1 MANSV
6 DVNGD
11 IGEVHVIVKEDAQTT
26 DYTELRAMALQI
38 FQIEN
43 REQQAMR
50 CRQTSVDEDGDDKK
64 RPQFAYVFVF
74 RPKVQNLASAPPEK

>member
-1 MANSV
+1 MVNSV

-11 IGEVHVIVKEDAQTT
+11 IGEVHVIVKENAQQF

-43 REQQAMR
+43 RDQQAAR
-50 CRQTSVDEDGDDKK
+50 CKQISLDEDGDDKK

-74 RPKVQNLASAPPEK
+74 RPKVANSNSMPPEK

>member
-1 MANSV
+1 M
-6 DVNGD
+6 NGD
-11 IGEVHVIVKEDAQTT
+11 IGEVHVIVKEDALTV
-26 DYTELRAMALQI
+26 DYTELRVMAFQI

-43 REQQAMR
+43 REQQAQQ

-74 RPKVQNLASAPPEK
+74 RPKTQNSSSTAPPEK